1 MTPPPEGSPKKASVK
16 PGASVK
22 KSETIQKKVI
32 KKPKAKSIPKP
43 PVPSAASQ
51 PTKRHRGKSPA
62 APPASEE
69 SEIEQLKKV
78 GLNLG

>member
-22 KSETIQKKVI
+22 KSETIQKVI